1 MQLSLFWPVK
11 MDVPGRVTEVVL
23 LENLLLVVCNLFD
36 SRKQTDGMIREKIEI
51 CYTTQGT

>member
-23 LENLLLVVCNLFD
+23 LENLLPVVCNLFD
-36 SRKQTDGMIREKIEI
+36 SRKQADGMIREKIEI
-51 CYTTQGT
+51 CYTTQDT

>member
-23 LENLLLVVCNLFD
+23 LENLLPVVCNLFD
-36 SRKQTDGMIREKIEI
+36 SRKQSDGMIREKIEI
-51 CYTTQGT
+51 CYTTHDT